1 MVPLNSASG
10 GFACIWQSKK
20 GGIIAIN
27 NEGTQ
32 IHFLSDVLVIAASLD
47 LKVPIA
53 GAERGRTRSGYRIL
67 QKLKASMLLLSF
79 VACDGRL
86 HLHFMKIIGPLMI
99 SWFLDI
105 GIQRV
110 LGTKDDSTA
119 AACLQSLLSLARF
132 WRTRERLCMTRVT
145 SLLSMRC
152 MLLWHNFESRPNSPE
167 SGLSYDR
174 RFITKRM
181 LALEKPFWREKT
193 RLTSQRSLDCS
204 GFKAWSDSGSLVFS
218 RNQNQALLAGRY
230 V

>member
-10 GFACIWQSKK
+10 GFAYIWQSKK

-32 IHFLSDVLVIAASLD
+32 IHFLSDVLVTAASLD

-67 QKLKASMLLLSF
+67 QKLKASMLILSF

-145 SLLSMRC
+145 SLLSMTV
-152 MLLWHNFESRPNSPE
+152 
-167 SGLSYDR
+167 GLSLNGCSHSKNHFDER
-174 RFITKRM
+174 KQGWLVKDLWTAAASK
-181 LALEKPFWREKT
+181 LEAIQVVSFSQEIKT
-193 RLTSQRSLDCS
+193 RLCLQGGTSNSSLR
-204 GFKAWSDSGSLVFS
+204 KRVIAWDPK
-218 RNQNQALLAGRY
+218 
-230 V
+230 